1 MANDGTIKIGTE
13 LDNKGLT
20 TGLSK
25 LGGLAKGSISGITKA
40 IGAVSAGLAAAG
52 TIAVKTGI
60 EWESAFAGVKKT
72 VDATDEQLS
81 RLSDGLRA
89 LSHEIP
95 ESAAGLAEIA
105 EAAGQLGIETD
116 NILGFTET
124 MANLGVATNMSA
136 TEAAT
141 SLAKLANITGMSQTD
156 FDRLGSTIVAL
167 GNNLATTEADI
178 TAMSM
183 RIAGAGSQVGLT
195 EAQILSFSGALSS
208 VGIEAEAGGTAFST
222 LLSKMSLASA
232 KGGDEL
238 SDFAAVAGMT
248 AEEFKQAFEQ
258 DAAGAVTSFIT
269 GLGKINEEGG
279 SAIGVLDEMGLSDIR
294 MRDALLRAAG
304 ASDVFTEALELGT
317 DAWEENT
324 ALAKEAAQRY
334 ETVESRIQLLKNAA
348 NDLGIEI
355 YEGIQEPL
363 KELVNTGTK
372 YVNRLSVAFKQ
383 SGLDGLVSELGTIF
397 ADVSKQIAKAAPQLV
412 KAATSAIQSFLK
424 GIQDNLPEIAQAAV
438 KTVTALIEGIISTLP
453 DLIET
458 GTQMLIE
465 LMKGFAEALPEL
477 IPKAIDALVD
487 AIVDFVSNVPALLE
501 AGVKIVAG
509 IAEGIVNAIPKI
521 LEGVGELLL
530 SITGAINEE
539 AQAIEER
546 CGEIKDNLGDI
557 SEQMDRTRESIDE
570 ETSSIDAQAGMVDI
584 WIERLKELEKKS
596 ELTDEE
602 QAEWNT
608 TLGKLK
614 QVIPEV
620 SDLINN
626 QTGEIEGGT
635 RALEQQAE
643 AWKANLMAE
652 SYAKLASE
660 AMDNWVEAQ
669 RELTAAQEEAKKAE
683 SEQTTAHQNFT
694 LALQRAQEITGAATD
709 DTAALTEVLNTMAGQ
724 GGATAAEAYKLA
736 NELGGLEIKAN
747 QADSALA
754 EANDTLNK
762 AKSTANT
769 AEKEFNEIGAEAEK
783 MADKV
788 NSSAASTEGSAIQFS
803 TAINTASLLGKKAMS
818 GFVKSI
824 SNGSG
829 QITQTEKQTAK
840 EMLAAFDNIPEGMET
855 VAKNAL
861 LGMVGG
867 LEEDMGITDAAN
879 MSAEELLTAIKN
891 YLGIASPS
899 KATEEV
905 GKYTMLGLKDGIVNN
920 TEGVQAAMNT
930 TGLMLIAGLKNG
942 MNGQLP
948 SLITVARNIAS
959 QVITTMQKRFDEH
972 SPSKETQKIGEFVSE
987 GLAKGMKNKAKSVQ
1001 KAAKEVADT
1010 AVKSIKEAR
1019 SEYKKE
1025 AKALK
1030 ADYKENLADLK
1041 EEHAEALEDIEK
1053 DYQKTL
1059 ESIANDQNKMRDGIA
1074 DFAGLFDAPKMDDAI
1089 GADEILANAKAQ
1101 TKQVQEFY
1109 AVIEALKNRNIPQ
1122 EITDQF
1128 VDMGPEATEQLKAFN
1143 AMTDTQLAEY
1153 LAMYEKRK
1161 ATAAALAQKQYDDER
1176 AAAANARAV
1185 AIAEE
1190 NAAYQIA
1197 KAAEKQRYAED
1208 LKTLQADL
1216 EKKLEKIGSAMK
1228 KGLIKGAKMS
1238 DKEAKKVSDN
1248 LTKGIIKKV
1257 KKELGIASPSK
1268 VFAEMGMYS
1277 SKGLGL
1283 GFTKALPS
1291 TFAEMKK
1298 AIAAQMSVMPA
1309 GTFNVTA
1316 ATGGNVSNSSNYTI
1330 TQQFSSPIPMTTAE
1344 EAKAGRIQA
1353 EKALFKLGVQ
1363 I

>member
-13 LDNKGLT
+13 IDKKGLT

-25 LGGLAKGSISGITKA
+25 LGGLAERSISGLTKA
-40 IGAVSAGLAAAG
+40 IGAVSAGLAVAG
-52 TIAVKTGI
+52 TAAIKTGI

-72 VDATDEQLS
+72 VDATDEQLA

-324 ALAKEAAQRY
+324 ALAKEASQRY

-363 KELVNTGTK
+363 KELLNKGTK
-372 YVNRLSVAFKQ
+372 YIGQLSIAFKQ
-383 SGLDGLVSELGTIF
+383 SGLEGMVSELGTVF
-397 ADVSKQIAKAAPQLV
+397 ADVSKQVAKAAPQLV

-424 GIQDNLPEIAQAAV
+424 GIQENLPEIAQAAV
-438 KTVTALIEGIISTLP
+438 KTVTALIEGIISMLP

-465 LMKGFAEALPEL
+465 LMKGFAEALPDL

-487 AIVDFVSNVPALLE
+487 AIVDFVSDVPALLE
-501 AGVKIVAG
+501 AGVKIVAA
-509 IAEGIVNAIPKI
+509 IAEGIVGAIPKI
-521 LEGVGELLL
+521 LEGVGKIFEM
-530 SITGAINEE
+530 ITGTATEGAN
-539 AQAIEER
+539 
-546 CGEIKDNLGDI
+546 EIKENCEDI
-557 SEQMDRTRESIDE
+557 MEATADIRDQIDATRGSIDE
-570 ETSSIDAQAGMVDI
+570 QTASIDAQSGMVDA
-584 WIERLKELEKKS
+584 WIARLKELEKKS
-596 ELTDEE
+596 SLTEEE
-602 QAEWNT
+602 QNDWNM

-620 SDLINN
+620 SDLIND

-643 AWKANLMAE
+643 AWEANLRAE

-660 AMDNWVEAQ
+660 AMQILTSAEMELSKAKDENDRAVREQTASQRALNEAVAKYGEESGLTYTSVNDLIAQ
-669 RELTAAQEEAKKAE
+669 LEAAPEAVGKTGLSYMEMRNELSALSKENNDFSAAVDASVKALADAQSTYDTAEAAYQEIGEALTKAE
-683 SEQTTAHQNFT
+683 KEADEAASGMDGSAERIEAAMNTV
-694 LALQRAQEITGAATD
+694 ALIGKKSLD
-709 DTAALTEVLNTMAGQ
+709 
-724 GGATAAEAYKLA
+724 
-736 NELGGLEIKAN
+736 ELVRQIKAN
-747 QADSALA
+747 GGKADASMK
-754 EANDTLNK
+754 E
-762 AKSTANT
+762 TA
-769 AEKEFNEIGAEAEK
+769 
-783 MADKV
+783 V
-788 NSSAASTEGSAIQFS
+788 
-803 TAINTASLLGKKAMS
+803 SLLS
-818 GFVKSI
+818 
-824 SNGSG
+824 
-829 QITQTEKQTAK
+829 
-840 EMLAAFDNIPEGMET
+840 AFDNIPKGMEE
-855 VAKNAL
+855 VAKNIL
-861 LGMVGG
+861 LGLVGG
-867 LEEDMGITDAAN
+867 LEEDMGITDAAS
-879 MSAEELLTAIKN
+879 MSAEQLLVAIKD

-899 KATEEV
+899 KATAEV

-920 TEGVQAAMNT
+920 TEGVRAAMNT

-948 SLITVARNIAS
+948 SLIAAAKNIAG
-959 QVITTMQKRFDEH
+959 QVITAMRERMDIH

-987 GLAKGMKNKAKSVQ
+987 GLAKGIKNKEKSVQ
-1001 KAAKEVADT
+1001 KAAKEVADKAT
-1010 AVKSIKEAR
+1010 KSIKEAR
-1019 SEYKKE
+1019 SSYKKE
-1025 AKALK
+1025 AKYLK
-1030 ADYKENLADLK
+1030 AEYMENLADLK
-1041 EEHAEALEDIEK
+1041 EDHTKALDDIEK

-1059 ESIANDQNKMRDGIA
+1059 ENIANNQTKMRDSVSG
-1074 DFAGLFDAPKMDDAI
+1074 FAGLFDAPKMDDAI
-1089 GADEILANAKAQ
+1089 GAQEILANAKAQ
-1101 TKQVQEFY
+1101 TEQVQDFY
-1109 AVIEALKNRNIPQ
+1109 SVIEALKKRNIPQ
-1122 EITDQF
+1122 EIIDQF

-1161 ATAAALAQKQYDDER
+1161 ATAAALAQKQYEDER
-1176 AAAANARAV
+1176 AAAKTAYETAK
-1185 AIAEE
+1185 AEE
-1190 NAAYQIA
+1190 NAAYEKA
-1197 KAAEKQRYAED
+1197 KAEEKERYEKD
-1208 LKTLQADL
+1208 LAKLQKDL
-1216 EKKLEKIGSAMK
+1216 ERQLEKVGSAMK

-1283 GFTKALPS
+1283 GFTKTLPS

-1298 AIAAQMSVMPA
+1298 AIAAQMSIMPA
-1309 GTFNVTA
+1309 GAFNVTA
-1316 ATGGNVSNSSNYTI
+1316 AAGSSVSNSSNYTI

>member
-13 LDNKGLT
+13 LDKKGLT
-20 TGLSK
+20 AGLSK
-25 LGGLAKGSISGITKA
+25 LGGLAERSISGLTKA
-40 IGAVSAGLAAAG
+40 IGAVSAGLAVAG
-52 TIAVKTGI
+52 TAAIKTGI

-222 LLSKMSLASA
+222 LISKMSLASA
-232 KGGDEL
+232 KGGEKL
-238 SDFAAVAGMT
+238 EQFASVAGMS
-248 AEEFKQAFEQ
+248 ADEFKTAFEK
-258 DAAGAVTSFIT
+258 DAAGAISAFIT

-279 SAIGVLDEMGLSDIR
+279 SAIGVLDNMGLSDIR

-304 ASDVFTEALELGT
+304 ASGVFTKALELGT

-324 ALAKEAAQRY
+324 ALAKEASQRY

-363 KELVNTGTK
+363 KGLLNKGTK
-372 YVNRLSVAFKQ
+372 YIGQLSIAFKQ
-383 SGLDGLVSELGTIF
+383 SGLEGMVSELGAVF
-397 ADVSKQIAKAAPQLV
+397 ADVSKQVAKAAPQLV

-424 GIQDNLPEIAQAAV
+424 GIQENLPEIAQAAV
-438 KTVTALIEGIISTLP
+438 KTVTALIEGIISMLP

-458 GTQMLIE
+458 GMQMLIE
-465 LMKGFAEALPEL
+465 LMKGFAEALPDL

-487 AIVDFVSNVPALLE
+487 AIVDFISDVPALLE
-501 AGVKIVAG
+501 AGVKIVAA
-509 IAEGIVNAIPKI
+509 IAEGIITAIPRL
-521 LEGVGELLL
+521 LEGIGEFIMRITDVVDDEMIAIREKGEEIRDEL
-530 SITGAINEE
+530 SDIREQLDETKDGIDEQTG
-539 AQAIEER
+539 
-546 CGEIKDNLGDI
+546 
-557 SEQMDRTRESIDE
+557 SIDKQSE
-570 ETSSIDAQAGMVDI
+570 MVDA
-584 WIERLKELEKKS
+584 WIGRLKELEKKS
-596 ELTDEE
+596 RLTKEE
-602 QAEWNT
+602 QNEWNVT
-608 TLGKLK
+608 IGKLK

-620 SDLINN
+620 SDLIND

-635 RALEQQAE
+635 QALEKQADAWEANMKAE
-643 AWKANLMAE
+643 AYANIAKESFENLARAQTTLAEAEENQKAAKLKAN
-652 SYAKLASE
+652 
-660 AMDNWVEAQ
+660 
-669 RELTAAQEEAKKAE
+669 AAQQEY
-683 SEQTTAHQNFT
+683 N
-694 LALQRAQEITGAATD
+694 LALRRAQELTQSSSDDMSVQIELLNAMASSGGAAAGEAYDLANSLGGLAERAAQAGDDLADTNATLADAQTVADDAEADYNRAAGAAEDAATKIDRSASDVAKAQGKWRTD
-709 DTAALTEVLNTMAGQ
+709 TNTAALGFKEALGKMVGYAKNNKGEV
-724 GGATAAEAYKLA
+724 
-736 NELGGLEIKAN
+736 
-747 QADSALA
+747 
-754 EANDTLNK
+754 
-762 AKSTANT
+762 T
-769 AEKEFNEIGAEAEK
+769 AEMRE
-783 MADKV
+783 
-788 NSSAASTEGSAIQFS
+788 
-803 TAINTASLLGKKAMS
+803 
-818 GFVKSI
+818 
-824 SNGSG
+824 
-829 QITQTEKQTAK
+829 TAK
-840 EMLAAFDNIPEGMET
+840 NTLSAFDNIPAEMEG
-855 VAKNAL
+855 VAKNIL
-861 LGMVGG
+861 LGLVGG
-867 LEEDMGITDAAN
+867 LEDDMGITDAAT
-879 MSAEELLTAIKN
+879 MSAEELLNAIKN

-899 KATEEV
+899 KATAEV

-920 TEGVQAAMNT
+920 TEGVRAAMNT

-948 SLITVARNIAS
+948 SLIAAAKNIAG
-959 QVITTMQKRFDEH
+959 QVITAMRERMDIH

-987 GLAKGMKNKAKSVQ
+987 GLAKGIKNKEKSVQ
-1001 KAAKEVADT
+1001 KAAKEVADKAT
-1010 AVKSIKEAR
+1010 KSIKEAR
-1019 SEYKKE
+1019 SSYKKE
-1025 AKALK
+1025 AKYLK
-1030 ADYKENLADLK
+1030 AEYRENLADLK
-1041 EEHAEALEDIEK
+1041 EDHTKALDDIEK

-1059 ESIANDQNKMRDGIA
+1059 ENIANNQTKMRDSVSG
-1074 DFAGLFDAPKMDDAI
+1074 FAGLFDAPKMDDAI
-1089 GADEILANAKAQ
+1089 GAQEILANAKAQ
-1101 TKQVQEFY
+1101 TEQVQDFFS
-1109 AVIEALKNRNIPQ
+1109 VIEALKKRNIPQ
-1122 EITDQF
+1122 EIIDQF

-1143 AMTDTQLAEY
+1143 AMTDAQLAEY
-1153 LAMYEKRK
+1153 ITMYEKRK
-1161 ATAAALAQKQYDDER
+1161 ATAATLAQKQYEDER
-1176 AAAANARAV
+1176 AAAKTAYETAK
-1185 AIAEE
+1185 AEE
-1190 NAAYQIA
+1190 NAAYEKA
-1197 KAAEKQRYAED
+1197 KAEEKERYEKD
-1208 LKTLQADL
+1208 LAKLQKDL
-1216 EKKLEKIGSAMK
+1216 ERQLEKVGSAMK

-1283 GFTKALPS
+1283 GFTKTLPS

-1298 AIAAQMSVMPA
+1298 AIAAQMSIMPA
-1309 GTFNVTA
+1309 GAFNVTA
-1316 ATGGNVSNSSNYTI
+1316 AAGSSVSNSSKYTI